1 MAVDVD
7 EPKVSVRAEGETE
20 SKGVTIAF
28 LHLGTVYKWLRA
40 AARGGEAAL
49 AAQKAGGPPGR
60 LRAGQKQ
67 QVRRWIC
74 GKAPRQHGFDF
85 GL

>member
-1 MAVDVD
+1 MAVRRV
-7 EPKVSVRAEGETE
+7 KEGERPSEVIKSYGLCRT
-20 SKGVTIAF
+20 
-28 LHLGTVYKWLRA
+28 TVYKWLRA